1 MAFVTVSPLSLR
13 ASSLAGVPFP
23 ASSSRP
29 ARSVA
34 APPPPHRRA
43 AVVVAAAAP
52 PAADATASL
61 YPLTSTLSSGLPAG
75 QRHFLRVDD
84 LTTEELRHVLATA
97 ATLRARIEDD
107 ADYAPLAKKS
117 MALLFAK
124 ASARTRV
131 SFETGAFMMGGHAVV
146 LGPEVGVGTRET
158 PKDVARVLSRFNN
171 LIMARLGGHEQLLEL
186 AAASTV
192 PVINGLTDYNHPCQ
206 LLADALTIMECRGS
220 VDGAKVVYVGDGN
233 NMVHSWLELA
243 AVLPIDFVCACPPG
257 YEPLPEAVAATRAA
271 GLSTVTISH
280 DPMEAVIGADVI
292 YSDVWASMGQ
302 KDEVEARERA
312 FKGFTV
318 DTAMMAATGKADT
331 LFLHCLPAERG
342 REVTDEVMESA
353 ASVVF
358 QQAGNRMHA
367 QNAIVMHCMG
377 LCHTVDA

>member
-1 MAFVTVSPLSLR
+1 MAFVGTPLPSMR
-13 ASSLAGVPFP
+13 ASLQLGNPLGALW
-23 ASSSRP
+23 SRG
-29 ARSVA
+29 R
-34 APPPPHRRA
+34 APPLLPRA
-43 AVVVAAAAP
+43 ARGARARTVVRAAAAP
-52 PAADATASL
+52 VTSDVPL
-61 YPLTSTLSSGLPAG
+61 YPLTSTLTSGLPAG

-84 LTTEELRHVLATA
+84 LTTEELRTVLSTA
-97 ATLRARIEDD
+97 AALRSRIE
-107 ADYAPLAKKS
+107 ADPDYTPLSKKTL
-117 MALLFAK
+117 ALLFAK

-146 LGPEVGVGTRET
+146 LGPEVGVGTRES
-158 PKDVARVLSRFNN
+158 PKDVARVLSQFNN
-171 LIMARLGGHEQLLEL
+171 LIMARLFGHDQLLEL
-186 AAASTV
+186 AAAATV

-206 LLADALTIMECRGS
+206 LLADALTIVECRGS

-243 AVLPIDFVCACPPG
+243 AVLPMDFVCVCPPG

-280 DPMEAVIGADVI
+280 DPMDAVVGADVI
-292 YSDVWASMGQ
+292 YTDVWASMGQ
-302 KDEVEARERA
+302 KEEIEARERA
-312 FKGFTV
+312 FRGFTV
-318 DTAMMAATGKADT
+318 DAAMMAATGKADT

-367 QNAIVMHCMG
+367 QNAIVLHCLG
-377 LCHTVDA
+377 LLDTVSA

>member
-1 MAFVTVSPLSLR
+1 MAFVATPLPSLC
-13 ASSLAGVPFP
+13 ASVWAGTPLATT
-23 ASSSRP
+23 SSRP
-29 ARSVA
+29 AGIA
-34 APPPPHRRA
+34 AASLSPRRRA
-43 AVVVAAAAP
+43 ATLVASAAP
-52 PAADATASL
+52 PAADATAPL

-84 LTTEELRHVLATA
+84 LTTEELRLVLATA
-97 ATLRARIEDD
+97 ATLRKRIEGD
-107 ADYAPLAKKS
+107 ADYSPLAKKTL
-117 MALLFAK
+117 ALLFAK

-146 LGPEVGVGTRET
+146 LGPEVGVGTRES

-171 LIMARLGGHEQLLEL
+171 LIMARLFGHDQLLEL

-206 LLADALTIMECRGS
+206 LLADALTIVECRGS

-280 DPMEAVIGADVI
+280 DPMEAVVGADVI
-292 YSDVWASMGQ
+292 YTDVWASMGQ

-318 DTAMMAATGKADT
+318 DSAMMAATGKPDT

-367 QNAIVMHCMG
+367 QNAIILHCMG
-377 LCHTVDA
+377 LCDTVDA